1 MSDSTIIYTILF
13 LIFAILLIVT
23 AMKAVQDKN
32 IVHSATWLMFFLFS
46 MAGVFLLLGSSLVAS
61 IELLVYVGAIV
72 TLLVFTLMLTG
83 GKEFEYEGLC
93 CSDCI
98 FPCLVRYHAE
108 KHYKLPGSL
117 TEHRGSCIFAFHNI
131 YCRI

>member
-1 MSDSTIIYTILF
+1 MSDLNIIFIILF
-13 LIFAILLIVT
+13 LIFAIMLLVT
-23 AMKAVQDKN
+23 AIKAVQDKN

-83 GKEFEYEGLC
+83 GKEFE
-93 CSDCI
+93 
-98 FPCLVRYHAE
+98 
-108 KHYKLPGSL
+108 
-117 TEHRGSCIFAFHNI
+117 
-131 YCRI
+131 